1 MGFSLS
7 ILRLRRAGPA
17 RENFPM
23 GAIMVN
29 TVRGAAAALALLATT
44 NAFAA
49 DVEAG
54 RLKANTCMGCH
65 GIPGYTNAYPTY
77 RVPKLGGQT
86 AEYLAIALKGYKS
99 GERPHAT
106 MRAQA
111 ANLSD
116 QDIADIAAFLA
127 NAPGPK

>member
-1 MGFSLS
+1 
-7 ILRLRRAGPA
+7 
-17 RENFPM
+17 
-23 GAIMVN
+23 MVN
-29 TVRGAAAALALLATT
+29 TVRWAAAALAVLAAPG
-44 NAFAA
+44 AFAA

-86 AEYLAIALKGYKS
+86 AEYLAIALKAYKS

-127 NAPGPK
+127 TAPEPK

>member
-1 MGFSLS
+1 
-7 ILRLRRAGPA
+7 
-17 RENFPM
+17 
-23 GAIMVN
+23 MVK
-29 TVRGAAAALALLATT
+29 TVRCAAAALALLMAPG
-44 NAFAA
+44 AFAA
-49 DVEAG
+49 GDAEAG

-77 RVPKLGGQT
+77 RVPKLGGQSP
-86 AEYLAIALKGYKS
+86 EYLALALKAYQS
-99 GERPHAT
+99 GERPHLT

-127 NAPGPK
+127 IAPGPK